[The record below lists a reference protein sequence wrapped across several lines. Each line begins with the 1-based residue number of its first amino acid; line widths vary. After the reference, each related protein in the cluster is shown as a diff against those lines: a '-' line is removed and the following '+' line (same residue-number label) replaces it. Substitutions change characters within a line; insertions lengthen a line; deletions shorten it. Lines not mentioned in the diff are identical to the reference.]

1 MSLKEIAAKPIEV
14 TIVIGKWSNPL
25 ELWTKSSRWRRL

>member
-14 TIVIGKWSNPL
+14 TIVTGKMEQFSRIMD
-25 ELWTKSSRWRRL
+25 KSSRWPRP